1 MTRCSDTSLATLWA
15 LLRQS
20 WRHRPEDDR
29 LPDHI
34 RAEAGLPA
42 AIAWPV
48 ASPLLRIGVN

>member
-1 MTRCSDTSLATLWA
+1 MTRYSDTSLATLWA